1 MAIQVKRGTNP
12 NWTGVLSD
20 GQPSILKRQGKS
32 PRLKFGDGS
41 TKYNLLPY
49 AAPDLEIYQDTGIVY
64 SGDLAFEIASPIG
77 LDVNILTSGYHFTT
91 SGFYSNQDLGTN
103 DHRWNAG
110 YITNLF
116 TESITSTDTSGLQFY
131 TGSASYLMSPTEF
144 YPSAS
149 QSLGISDSP
158 WDSTYSNKYLSGSN
172 TAMTF
177 GFADGTTAF
186 SVGRSPAAIV
196 PSNVVNNLGI
206 SSNPWTSIY
215 IGNRSGNANDVISLT
230 YNSLAIG
237 TGNGALETTTS
248 KDRTFTIWNKMVGP
262 GPGGSYTWRND
273 VAVRVGCDTG
283 GMYYDK
289 TYRFAADKGFYV
301 AAESTDN
308 GTGKENGLNL
318 GTSDNPWN
326 KLFLGEMVI
335 SYNSTEEA
343 IEFLA
348 N

>member
-20 GQPSILKRQGKS
+20 GQPSILKRTGKS

-49 AAPDLEIYQDTGIVY
+49 ATPDLEIYQDTGIVY

-91 SGFYSNQDLGTN
+91 SGFYSNQDLGTSE
-103 DHRWNAG
+103 HPWN
-110 YITNLF
+110 N
-116 TESITSTDTSGLQFY
+116 
-131 TGSASYLMSPTEF
+131 
-144 YPSAS
+144 
-149 QSLGISDSP
+149 
-158 WDSTYSNKYLSGSN
+158 TYSNKYLSGSN

-177 GFADGTTAF
+177 GFANGTTAF

-248 KDRTFTIWNKMVGP
+248 KDRTFTIWNKMIGP

-301 AAESTDN
+301 AAESADN

-348 N
+348 E

>member
-20 GQPSILKRQGKS
+20 GQPSILKRTGKS

-49 AAPDLEIYQDTGIVY
+49 ATPDLEIYQDTGIVY
-64 SGDLAFEIASPIG
+64 NGDLAFEIASPIG

-91 SGFYSNQDLGTN
+91 SGFYSNQDLGTSE
-103 DHRWNAG
+103 HPWN
-110 YITNLF
+110 N
-116 TESITSTDTSGLQFY
+116 
-131 TGSASYLMSPTEF
+131 
-144 YPSAS
+144 
-149 QSLGISDSP
+149 
-158 WDSTYSNKYLSGSN
+158 TYSNNYLSGSS

-215 IGNRSGNANDVISLT
+215 VGNRSGNANDVISLT

-273 VAVRVGCDTG
+273 VAIRSGCDTG

-289 TYRFAADKGFYV
+289 TYTFASDKGFY
-301 AAESTDN
+301 AKAESADN
-308 GTGKENGLNL
+308 GAGKENGLNL
-318 GTSDNPWN
+318 GTSENPWN
-326 KLFLGEMVI
+326 KLFLGEMSL

-348 N
+348 E

>member
-91 SGFYSNQDLGTN
+91 SGFYSNQDLGTSE
-103 DHRWNAG
+103 HPWN
-110 YITNLF
+110 N
-116 TESITSTDTSGLQFY
+116 
-131 TGSASYLMSPTEF
+131 
-144 YPSAS
+144 
-149 QSLGISDSP
+149 
-158 WDSTYSNKYLSGSN
+158 TYSNNYLSGSS

-215 IGNRSGNANDVISLT
+215 VGNRSGNANDVISLT
-230 YNSLAIG
+230 SNSLAIG

-301 AAESTDN
+301 AAESADN